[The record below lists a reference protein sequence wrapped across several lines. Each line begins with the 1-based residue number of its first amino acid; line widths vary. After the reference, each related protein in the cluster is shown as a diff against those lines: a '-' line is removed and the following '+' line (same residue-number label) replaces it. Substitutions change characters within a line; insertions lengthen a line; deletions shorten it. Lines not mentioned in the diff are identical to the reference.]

1 MADAPRLVAAQAI
14 AQREVRLA
22 FEGDVVGLAAG
33 QLAFEPLDA
42 PAMPLAAVEVLPE
55 GPLVTVRVAPEM
67 TPDVRYRVSLVP
79 LDAPGPATVAVPQ
92 PTDEAV
98 FTGFRPARPAARR
111 FDLWSMLPKHNRR
124 ADDTGD
130 LRRFVACLQEV
141 TDLLLAD
148 ADRYPDLL
156 DLERAPD
163 PFLDRILEDLGNPF
177 TFDLTDIGKRRLASV
192 LVAMYRQKGT
202 AAGIRNAVRF
212 FLGFEVELVPHTST
226 TLVLGVSLLGE
237 DWELGP
243 SDRRSRYTFEVR
255 VPRQLTPTERAQLRA
270 LVDYLKPAHT
280 HFVLV
285 EPAVPV
291 TWDHWV
297 LAASEVGVSTD
308 LH

>member
-1 MADAPRLVAAQAI
+1 MADAPQLVAAQAV

-22 FEGDVVGLAAG
+22 FDTPVLALVADE
-33 QLAFEPLDA
+33 LSFEALDA
-42 PAMPLAAVEVLPE
+42 PAVPLQAVEILAE
-55 GPLVTVRVAPEM
+55 GTLVTVRVAPEL
-67 TPDVRYRVSLVP
+67 TPDVRYRVSLLP
-79 LDAPGPATVAVPQ
+79 AGETGPTG
-92 PTDEAV
+92 EAV
-98 FTGFRPARPAARR
+98 FSGFRPARPAGRR

-156 DLERAPD
+156 DIERAPD
-163 PFLDRILEDLGNPF
+163 PFLDRILSDLGNPF
-177 TFDLTDIGKRRLASV
+177 AFDLTDIGKRRLASV

-212 FLGFEVELVPHTST
+212 FLGFEVVLVPHTST
-226 TLVLGVSLLGE
+226 TLVLGVSLLGV

-243 SDRRSRYTFEVR
+243 SDRRALYTFEVR
-255 VPRQLTPTERAQLRA
+255 VPRELSATERSQLHA

-280 HFVLV
+280 HFLIV
-285 EPAVPV
+285 EPTAPV
-291 TWDHWV
+291 AWDHWV
-297 LAASEVGVSTD
+297 LAVSELGVTTD

>member
-1 MADAPRLVAAQAI
+1 MADAPQLVAAQAV

-22 FEGDVVGLAAG
+22 FDVPVFEVSAD
-33 QLAFEPLDA
+33 QLAFEALDA
-42 PAMPLAAVEVLPE
+42 PAVPIEAVEALAE
-55 GPLVTVRVAPEM
+55 GTLVTARVSPEM
-67 TPDVRYRVSLVP
+67 TPDVRYRVRVVTAGES
-79 LDAPGPATVAVPQ
+79 Q
-92 PTDEAV
+92 PDPSPTGEAV
-98 FTGFRPARPAARR
+98 FTGFRPARPGGRR

-156 DLERAPD
+156 DLERAPE
-163 PFLDRILEDLGNPF
+163 PFLDRILQDLGDPF
-177 TFDLTDIGKRRLASV
+177 AFDLAEIGKRRLASV
-192 LVAMYRQKGT
+192 LVWMYRQKGT

-212 FLGFEVELVPHTST
+212 FLGFEVEIVPYTST
-226 TLVLGVSLLGE
+226 TLVLGVSLLGV

-243 SDRRSRYTFEVR
+243 SDRRALYTFEVR
-255 VPRQLTPTERAQLRA
+255 VPRALSDPERAQLRA

-280 HFVLV
+280 HFTILEPV
-285 EPAVPV
+285 EAVV
-291 TWDHWV
+291 WDHWV
-297 LAASEVGVSTD
+297 LGVSELALTTD

>member
-1 MADAPRLVAAQAI
+1 MADTPQLVAAQAV

-22 FEGDVVGLAAG
+22 FDVPVFEVSAG
-33 QLAFEPLDA
+33 QFAFEALDA
-42 PAMPLAAVEVLPE
+42 PAVPIQAVEVLPE
-55 GPLVTVRVAPEM
+55 DTLVTVRVAPEM
-67 TPDVRYRVSLVP
+67 TPDVRYRVSLVQ
-79 LDAPGPATVAVPQ
+79 PGGMGPGTSPFPP
-92 PTDEAV
+92 PTGEAV
-98 FTGFRPARPAARR
+98 FAGFRPARPAGRR

-124 ADDTGD
+124 VDDTGD
-130 LRRFVACLQEV
+130 LRRFVACLQET

-163 PFLDRILEDLGNPF
+163 PFLDRILRDLGNPF
-177 TFDLTDIGKRRLASV
+177 AFDLKDIGKRRLASV

-212 FLGFEVELVPHTST
+212 FLGFEVELVPYTST
-226 TLVLGVSLLGE
+226 TMILGVSLLGV

-243 SDRRSRYTFEVR
+243 SDRRALFTFEVR
-255 VPRQLTPTERAQLRA
+255 VPRALSEVERLQLRA
-270 LVDYLKPAHT
+270 LVTYLRPAHT
-280 HFVLV
+280 HFMIV

-291 TWDHWV
+291 AWDHWV
-297 LAASEVGVSTD
+297 LAVSEIGVTTD